1 MLHSGTFQG
10 MQLEEEDIR
19 EFSELWKLEFRETLS
34 PGEAQARAS
43 VLLEFYAL
51 LARAPSG
58 DGETPSDDPIP

>member
-1 MLHSGTFQG
+1 

-34 PGEAQARAS
+34 PGDAQARAS

-51 LARAPSG
+51 LANAPSG
-58 DGETPSDDPIP
+58 DGRSPSDDLLP